1 MPLFN
6 IRYADDTVIVAED
19 KHSLEQLLMKV
30 KRLDLISIKRKLRSR
45 LLPIYGVTLEGQQ
58 LELVFWFDYLGSLIT
73 EDGKYDTEINWRS
86 GMSKRAFESQRNIL
100 TNDKLNLETKSR
112 VSKNAMYGRPYST
125 VAKAG
130 LLIKWYRNR

>member
-73 EDGKYDTEINWRS
+73 EDGKYDTEIN
-86 GMSKRAFESQRNIL
+86 
-100 TNDKLNLETKSR
+100 
-112 VSKNAMYGRPYST
+112 
-125 VAKAG
+125 
-130 LLIKWYRNR
+130 